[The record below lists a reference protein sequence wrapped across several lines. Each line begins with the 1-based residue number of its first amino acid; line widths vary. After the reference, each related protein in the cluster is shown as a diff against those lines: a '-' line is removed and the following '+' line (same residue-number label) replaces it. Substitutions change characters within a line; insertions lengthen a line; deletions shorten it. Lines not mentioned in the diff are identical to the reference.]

1 MKLTTEFCIYR
12 SWTEEET
19 AAKVAALLEE
29 LAAFASIKTNS
40 ALWDDQPGECIYVVG
55 FRGIPHYG
63 DKIPCSDI
71 SKVARKWADG
81 VVSWCQDD
89 PDEDTLPDDYDDDDD
104 EDESEEGEE
113 QDKGAK
119 PERDYANRRLRV
131 EAEDLDW
138 CGGIRIRTFDVD
150 DELCDEI
157 SFVGTEK
164 PGE

>member
-29 LAAFASIKTNS
+29 LAAFANIKTNS
-40 ALWDDQPGECIYVVG
+40 ALWDDQPGECVYVVG
-55 FRGIPHYG
+55 FRGVPNYG

-71 SKVARKWADG
+71 SKIAKKWAEAL
-81 VVSWCQDD
+81 VSWCRDD
-89 PDEDTLPDDYDDDDD
+89 PDEDTLPDDYDDDD

-113 QDKGAK
+113 QEEKE
-119 PERDYANRRLRV
+119 EREHDFAYRRLRV

-157 SFVGTEK
+157 TFVGTEK

>member
-12 SWTEEET
+12 SWSEEDT

-40 ALWDDQPGECIYVVG
+40 ALWDDQPGECVYVVG
-55 FRGIPHYG
+55 FRGVPNYG

-71 SKVARKWADG
+71 SKIAKKWAEAL
-81 VVSWCQDD
+81 VSWCRDD
-89 PDEDTLPDDYDDDDD
+89 PDEDTLPDDYDDD

-113 QDKGAK
+113 QEENE
-119 PERDYANRRLRV
+119 EREHDFAYRRLRV

-157 SFVGTEK
+157 TFVGTEK